1 MAAAALPVVATAVDQ
16 TVDVAKEALNTV
28 RAFMEKPLFSNAST
42 MTVTHKAKNGDII
55 TRTTNRGWTV
65 SNGMALGVAAI
76 LSLWEAVVMVC
87 QAFQTAENDFS
98 QNAVGLLGLALAGPA
113 GWEVAQVVSPFLK
126 DLDGNPLTLPVHVP
140 PSLFSTINQI
150 GVQGLLPILAAAQG
164 IGNQGTLWIQSQ
176 LNPQ

>member
-76 LSLWEAVVMVC
+76 LSLWEAVVMIC

-98 QNAVGLLGLALAGPA
+98 QNAIGLLGLTLAGPP
-113 GWEVAQVVSPFLK
+113 GWIEAEVVSQFLK
-126 DLDGNPLTLPVHVP
+126 DSNGNPQTVSVSVP
-140 PSLFSTINQI
+140 PSLFAAINQI
-150 GVQGLLPILAAAQG
+150 GVQALLPILAGAQT
-164 IGNQGTLWIQSQ
+164 IGNQGTAWIQSQ
-176 LNPQ
+176 TNP